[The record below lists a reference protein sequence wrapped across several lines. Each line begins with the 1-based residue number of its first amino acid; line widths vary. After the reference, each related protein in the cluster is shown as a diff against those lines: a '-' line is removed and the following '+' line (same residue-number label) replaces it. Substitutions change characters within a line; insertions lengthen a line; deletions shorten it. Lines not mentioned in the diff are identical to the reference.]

1 MKTGTRIRISVYAI
15 QSIAEIVRRVQ
26 STLAQQFGSCVRALR
41 LRTGMSQ
48 VEFGERCG
56 FYQTYLS
63 RIENGRANPS
73 LNAIEVIAN
82 AFGMSVFDLFDA
94 VKQHRA

>member
-1 MKTGTRIRISVYAI
+1 M
-15 QSIAEIVRRVQ
+15 Q
-26 STLAQQFGSCVRALR
+26 TLAKQFGNCVRELR
-41 LRTGMSQ
+41 LAQGLSQ

-63 RIENGRANPS
+63 RIENGQANPT

-82 AFGMSVFDLFDA
+82 GLGMNVYDLFDQIRSHKSA
-94 VKQHRA
+94 PAKHATKKTKLI

>member
-1 MKTGTRIRISVYAI
+1 MSVYVIESITRIFL
-15 QSIAEIVRRVQ
+15 RVKR
-26 STLAQQFGSCVRALR
+26 TLAQRFGKCVRELR
-41 LRTGMSQ
+41 LEQGMSQ

-63 RIENGRANPS
+63 RIETGRANPT

-82 AFGMSVFDLFDA
+82 ALGLSVFELFDRI
-94 VKQHRA
+94 RAGNSKKK

>member
-1 MKTGTRIRISVYAI
+1 MRPSLSR
-15 QSIAEIVRRVQ
+15 
-26 STLAQQFGSCVRALR
+26 QFGECVRALR
-41 LRTGMSQ
+41 TEAGLSQ

-63 RIENGRANPS
+63 RIENGHANPT

-82 AFGMSVFDLFDA
+82 ALGMTVFDLFDQIRPA
-94 VKQHRA
+94 LVARKK

>member
-1 MKTGTRIRISVYAI
+1 
-15 QSIAEIVRRVQ
+15 VRQ
-26 STLAQQFGSCVRALR
+26 
-41 LRTGMSQ
+41 LRTDAGLSQ

-63 RIENGRANPS
+63 RIECGKANPT

-82 AFGMSVFDLFDA
+82 GLGLTIFDLFDRM
-94 VKQHRA
+94 RAEPARANE